1 MANLANIKDV
11 ARLAN
16 VSVATVSRVINSKG
30 YVNEHTKELVMK
42 AIEELNYVPNEI
54 ARSLYR
60 KSSKIIGVIIP
71 DLKNEFFNDMISGME
86 EVILHHG
93 YKTML
98 CTSKESIDR
107 EKEYLQIFST
117 NKIDGLILCS
127 NSPDIA
133 SYTHLDIPIVALD
146 RIISK
151 DIPSVTADNYMGGIL
166 AANRLMSL
174 GCKNIVQFRGPSTV
188 APANERCNG
197 FLETMNRDPYIRVHT
212 VELDFS
218 TDNTSEIYKFLIT
231 HPQIDGIFA
240 GSDIIAARA
249 MRCLKKLGRSVPED
263 VQIVGYDN
271 ISICEFT
278 DPTITTIAQPIQSM
292 GEIAAETLFK
302 LIKKEPIE
310 QLHITLPVELIER
323 ESTK

>member
-11 ARLAN
+11 AKLAN

-107 EKEYLQIFST
+107 EKEYLQIF
-117 NKIDGLILCS
+117 
-127 NSPDIA
+127 
-133 SYTHLDIPIVALD
+133 
-146 RIISK
+146 
-151 DIPSVTADNYMGGIL
+151 
-166 AANRLMSL
+166 
-174 GCKNIVQFRGPSTV
+174 
-188 APANERCNG
+188 
-197 FLETMNRDPYIRVHT
+197 
-212 VELDFS
+212 
-218 TDNTSEIYKFLIT
+218 
-231 HPQIDGIFA
+231 
-240 GSDIIAARA
+240 
-249 MRCLKKLGRSVPED
+249 
-263 VQIVGYDN
+263 
-271 ISICEFT
+271 
-278 DPTITTIAQPIQSM
+278 
-292 GEIAAETLFK
+292 
-302 LIKKEPIE
+302 
-310 QLHITLPVELIER
+310 
-323 ESTK
+323 